1 MPERK
6 FYKKTTRQVP
16 PDYALIIHPV
26 TEELLFHYEPGMK
39 NKPKKIIRKLL
50 EWIKPFKASE
60 VDVLRSKDGKEIR
73 GCLVMCTLLFE
84 QMVQLEPQFVLKKI
98 VNAGRFAKDLGAKII
113 GLGAYAALIGNCGRV
128 VENQLKLPVTTG
140 SSYTV
145 ATFAQ
150 GVKKAASLMNI
161 SLKESKMTILGA
173 TSAIGRYCAAFF
185 SPLVER
191 LELYTKNL
199 PKLDNLLL
207 ELSAYKRK
215 IRKSDNPE
223 KSIRH
228 SDIVIVTGRGTS
240 FDPGSLQPN
249 SLICDATYPR
259 TIPLEMKK
267 RDDIFVME
275 SVAVSVPHEVRFN
288 FYFGLPPGLAYPC
301 MAEPMILALEDRFE
315 SFSLGRKI
323 DHSKVRE
330 ISELAEKH
338 NFKMAELISFGKV
351 VPDEEVKKLSRN

>member
-1 MPERK
+1 MSEK
-6 FYKKTTRQVP
+6 KLYKRIARQTAL
-16 PDYALIIHPV
+16 DYALIIHPV

-39 NKPKKIIRKLL
+39 NKPERIIRKLL
-50 EWIKPFKASE
+50 EWMRPFKASD
-60 VDVLRSKDGKEIR
+60 VDILRSKEGNEIR
-73 GCLVMCTLLFE
+73 GCLVMCPLLLE
-84 QMVQLEPQFVLKKI
+84 QMVELESKFVLRKI
-98 VNAGRFAKDLGAKII
+98 IDTCKFAKDLGARII

-128 VENQLKLPVTTG
+128 VENQIKLPVTTG

-145 ATFAQ
+145 ATFVQ

-161 SLKESKMTILGA
+161 SLKESNMTILGA

-191 LELYTKNL
+191 LELCTKNL
-199 PKLDNLLL
+199 AKLSNLLL

-223 KSIRH
+223 KSIRR

-240 FDPGSLQPN
+240 FDPSSLQPN
-249 SLICDATYPR
+249 SLVCDATYPR
-259 TIPLEMKK
+259 TLLLEMKK
-267 RDDIFVME
+267 REDVFVME
-275 SVAVSVPHEVRFN
+275 GVTVSVPNEVRFN

-323 DHSKVRE
+323 DQSKVRE

-338 NFKMAELISFGKV
+338 NFKIAELTSFGKV
-351 VPDEEVKKLSRN
+351 VSDEEVKKLARN